1 MKKCILIFDDEAN
14 ILEVCRIILENQN
27 YHVETRASFNGLIK
41 DINEVNPDLILMDLW
56 IPEISGEK
64 AIEMIKNN
72 ETTRHIP
79 VILFSANTDIEHI
92 FRRTKANGFLRKPFE
107 IPLLLAIIKKNILE
121 NSTG

>member
-107 IPLLLAIIKKNILE
+107 IHLLLAIIKKNILE
-121 NSTG
+121 NSRG